1 MSSSFGNG
9 INRRR
14 RVSGVLN
21 HGGRGLN
28 ILTDAGDLWVIDRD
42 DVDID
47 PDLLGCRVTAEGT
60 QAGFDRL
67 NVEWIGEADA

>member
-9 INRRR
+9 GNRRK

-21 HGGRGLN
+21 HGGRGLS
-28 ILTDAGDLWVIDRD
+28 ILTDTGDLWVIDRD
-42 DVDID
+42 DID
-47 PDLLGCRVTAEGT
+47 PDLLGRRVTAEGI

-67 NVEWIGEADA
+67 TVEWLGEI

>member
-1 MSSSFGNG
+1 MSSIIGNSG
-9 INRRR
+9 SKRK

-42 DVDID
+42 EVDS
-47 PDLLGCRVTAEGT
+47 DLLGRRVTAEGI
-60 QAGFDRL
+60 QSGYDRL
-67 NVEWIGEADA
+67 QVEWIGES

>member
-1 MSSSFGNG
+1 MSSTFGNG
-9 INRRR
+9 SNRRK

-42 DVDID
+42 DVD
-47 PDLLGCRVTAEGT
+47 PNLLGRRVTVEGT
-60 QAGFDRL
+60 QSGYDRL
-67 NVEWIGEADA
+67 QVEWIGEI